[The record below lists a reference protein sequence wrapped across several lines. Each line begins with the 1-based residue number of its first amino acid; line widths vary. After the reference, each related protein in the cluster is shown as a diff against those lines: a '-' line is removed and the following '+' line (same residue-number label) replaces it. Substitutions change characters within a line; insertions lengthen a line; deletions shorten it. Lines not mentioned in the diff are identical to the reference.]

1 VTIVSIAQ
9 QIRQANQLGKEV
21 ITVADWGVDI
31 EIRSMSAGQRAAL
44 QSLVADDALST
55 GDRQEKMWGFLLLHC
70 CFEVESGQPVFTESD
85 LEWILN
91 ESAFG
96 PIDYLTTKCLE
107 VSAIG
112 KKASD
117 DLGKSS

>member
-1 VTIVSIAQ
+1 MSIAQ
-9 QIRQANQLGKEV
+9 QIRAANQLGKQV
-21 ITVADWGVDI
+21 ITIDDWGVDI
-31 EIRSMSAGQRAAL
+31 EVRSMSAGQRATL

-70 CFEVESGQPVFTESD
+70 CFEVESGQPVFTELD

-107 VSAIG
+107 ISAIG

>member
-1 VTIVSIAQ
+1 MSIAQ
-9 QIRQANQLGKEV
+9 QIRAANQLGKQIV
-21 ITVADWGVDI
+21 TVDDWGVEI
-31 EIRSMSAGQRAAL
+31 EVRSMSAGQRANL
-44 QSLVADDALST
+44 QSLVASDDLST

-70 CFEVESGQPVFTESD
+70 CFEVESGAPVFAETD
-85 LEWILN
+85 LEWLLN

-107 VSAIG
+107 VSAVG